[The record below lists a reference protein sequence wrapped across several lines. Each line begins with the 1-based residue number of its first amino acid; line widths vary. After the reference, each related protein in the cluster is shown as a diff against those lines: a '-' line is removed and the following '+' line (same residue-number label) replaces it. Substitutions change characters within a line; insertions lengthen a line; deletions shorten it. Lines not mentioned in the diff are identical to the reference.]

1 MQFEDELQ
9 QVLPPDLPHRDELV
23 AKASGHLHRIE
34 ETNQHF
40 NLTRI
45 LSPRE
50 AAVKHVLDSVL
61 PWRLF
66 ADAGTVLDAGTGAGF
81 PGLPLAVVLPD
92 VRFVL
97 VESTQKKA
105 AFVDATAR
113 ALQLTNVEVLPVR
126 AEDLLKEAH
135 FDIITARAVAPLSRA
150 AGLFGPS
157 LRKGGRALLYKGP
170 DAEQEIEEA
179 AQEARK
185 RKVRMTVV
193 SRYELPDG
201 LGARCVVQMEG
212 VGK

>member
-23 AKASGHLHRIE
+23 AKASGHLRRIE

-66 ADAGTVLDAGTGAGF
+66 AGAGTVLDAGTGAGF
-81 PGLPLAVVLPD
+81 PGLPLAVVLPE
-92 VRFVL
+92 VHFVL

-105 AFVDATAR
+105 AFVEATAR
-113 ALQLTNVEVLPVR
+113 ALELTNVEVLPVR
-126 AEDLLKEAH
+126 AEDFLKQAH
-135 FDIITARAVAPLSRA
+135 FDVITARAVAPLSRA
-150 AGLFGPS
+150 AGLFGPA

-179 AQEARK
+179 ALEARK
-185 RKVRMTVV
+185 RKVRMKVV

-201 LGARCVVQMEG
+201 LGTRCVVEMAG
-212 VGK
+212 A